1 MRILAGT
8 VFALFLAAGPGV
20 AADWTEY
27 DYPDQGLAIQF
38 PAQPEVM
45 KSTYD
50 SIYVKGLPSLVISV
64 EDDHV
69 IYKMT
74 VVDLSTRSDMGT
86 NFLNEAANRIE
97 RDGEVLFT
105 DFPHVYQGARS
116 VFGVTLVVD
125 RNDGSRV
132 RSSLYHH
139 RGRLYIA
146 EAIVLPARGDKD
158 MTTPSR
164 YDQTIRFP
172 PDGRFD

>member
-8 VFALFLAAGPGV
+8 VFALCLAAGPAVGE
-20 AADWTEY
+20 DWKEY
-27 DYPDQGLAIQF
+27 DYPEQGVAIQF
-38 PAQPEVM
+38 PAKPEAM
-45 KSTYD
+45 KTTYD
-50 SIYVKGLPSLVISV
+50 SIYVKGLSSFVISA

-116 VFGVTLVVD
+116 VFGVTLVVTAMTEA
-125 RNDGSRV
+125 V
-132 RSSLYHH
+132 CAARS
-139 RGRLYIA
+139 I
-146 EAIVLPARGDKD
+146 
-158 MTTPSR
+158 TTGAGFISPKPSC
-164 YDQTIRFP
+164 FP
-172 PDGRFD
+172 RAPTRI

>member
-8 VFALFLAAGPGV
+8 VFALCLAAGPAVGE
-20 AADWTEY
+20 DWKEY
-27 DYPDQGLAIQF
+27 DYPEQGVAIQF
-38 PAQPEVM
+38 PAKPEAM

-50 SIYVKGLPSLVISV
+50 SIYVKGLPSFVISA

-116 VFGVTLVVD
+116 VFPSHSSSIAMTEAVCAA
-125 RNDGSRV
+125 
-132 RSSLYHH
+132 RS
-139 RGRLYIA
+139 I
-146 EAIVLPARGDKD
+146 
-158 MTTPSR
+158 TTGAGFISPKPSC
-164 YDQTIRFP
+164 FP
-172 PDGRFD
+172 RALTRI

>member
-1 MRILAGT
+1 
-8 VFALFLAAGPGV
+8 
-20 AADWTEY
+20 
-27 DYPDQGLAIQF
+27 
-38 PAQPEVM
+38 M
-45 KSTYD
+45 KATYD
-50 SIYVKGLPSLVISV
+50 SIYVKGLPSLVISA

-97 RDGEVLFT
+97 REGEVLFT

-146 EAIVLPARGDKD
+146 EAIVLPARGGCDRRTGGD
-158 MTTPSR
+158 RSPRSPSAGTPWSR
-164 YDQTIRFP
+164 ARS
-172 PDGRFD
+172 GRAALLAPTSDR

>member
-8 VFALFLAAGPGV
+8 VFALFLAAGPAV

-27 DYPDQGLAIQF
+27 DYPDQGVAIQF
-38 PAQPEVM
+38 PAKPEAM
-45 KSTYD
+45 KATYD

-97 RDGEVLFT
+97 RRRG
-105 DFPHVYQGARS
+105 
-116 VFGVTLVVD
+116 LV
-125 RNDGSRV
+125 
-132 RSSLYHH
+132 H
-139 RGRLYIA
+139 RF
-146 EAIVLPARGDKD
+146 PARL
-158 MTTPSR
+158 S
-164 YDQTIRFP
+164 
-172 PDGRFD
+172 GREVGVRCHARRRSQ